1 MKVDAYNQ
9 VSQLYQ
15 AQKTIR
21 TEKQGKSAA
30 RDQIQISQKARD
42 HQIAR
47 KAVMESP
54 DVREDL
60 VASVK
65 ARMAAGTYEVSN
77 SDFAQA
83 LIDRYNNQQLSF

>member
-1 MKVDAYNQ
+1 MRIDAYNQ

-15 AQKTIR
+15 AQQTVRSDKQNKT
-21 TEKQGKSAA
+21 AA
-30 RDQIQISQKARD
+30 KDQIQISRTAKE

-47 KAVMESP
+47 KAVAESP

-60 VASVK
+60 VASIK
-65 ARMAAGTYEVSN
+65 ARMDAGTYEVSN
-77 SDFAQA
+77 ADFAQA

>member
-1 MKVDAYNQ
+1 MRIDSYNQ

-15 AQKTIR
+15 SQQTVR
-21 TEKQGKSAA
+21 SEKRNKAEA
-30 RDQIQISQKARD
+30 RDQIQISRIARE
-42 HQIAR
+42 HQIAK
-47 KAVMESP
+47 KAVAEAP

-65 ARMAAGTYEVSN
+65 ARIDAGVYEVSS